1 MTKTSPTKPVRY
13 PTAKRGDAVG
23 IATDDPVVEVK
34 NLHTWFPTAQGPVRA
49 VNGVNLTLQ
58 RGQRLAIIGESG
70 CGKSVLTQTL
80 FRLLP
85 PTARYSGKMR
95 ICNYDIDELS
105 DKEMQ
110 ELRGSTLGLIPQHL
124 SSLNPLFRIGSHVAE
139 AISPKVSRLALM
151 RLKSAAADLLHNV
164 SLDRK
169 NAQLLP
175 HELSGGMNRRVL
187 ISMGTAQNPPLLVAD
202 EPTSG
207 LDRILRSHI
216 VELLD
221 EITVG
226 KTLLMITHDIDVAR
240 FCDTVAVMYAGKI
253 IEQGPMEQVLES
265 PRHPYTRGLL
275 ASMPERGLEPIGGVS
290 PSLIDLP
297 SGCSFHPRCD
307 VAIEQCSKICP
318 KLRPAADSAEGSC
331 EVSGHAGACGVSGE
345 GVRVHLARCI
355 LGQEELGV

>member
-1 MTKTSPTKPVRY
+1 MTKTSPQKTENKPRKK
-13 PTAKRGDAVG
+13 AQRRGQ
-23 IATDDPVVEVK
+23 IRERVVVDIK
-34 NLHTWFPTAQGPVRA
+34 DLHTWFPTPAGPVRA
-49 VNGVNLTLQ
+49 VNGVNLTL
-58 RGQRLAIIGESG
+58 RAGQRLAIIGESG

-85 PTARYSGKMR
+85 PTARHSGQMR
-95 ICNYDIDELS
+95 ICGHDVETLS
-105 DKEMQ
+105 ETEMQ
-110 ELRGSTLGLIPQHL
+110 ELRGSTFGLIPQHI
-124 SSLNPLFRIGSHVAE
+124 SSLNPLFRIGSHIAE
-139 AISPKVSRLALM
+139 AISPKTSRLSLL
-151 RLKSAAADLLHNV
+151 RLKSSVEHLLDKV
-164 SLDRK
+164 SLQRA
-169 NAQLLP
+169 NAKLLP

-221 EITVG
+221 KITAG

-253 IEQGPMEQVLES
+253 IEQGPTCQVLDA

-297 SGCSFHPRCD
+297 TGCSFHPRCD
-307 VAIEQCSKICP
+307 VAVEQCSKVCP
-318 KLRPAADSAEGSC
+318 KLSSEGSD
-331 EVSGHAGACGVSGE
+331 GVA
-345 GVRVHLARCI
+345 VHLTRCI
-355 LGQEELGV
+355 LGQEGLEV